1 MSTPEW
7 FAAKTV
13 CKHER
18 VAEDGACKT
27 LFEERVV
34 LLQAADF
41 DAAIAKGEA
50 EAQEYCRG
58 VRDVTYTGYINVYRL
73 FADTVGHG
81 TEVFSLL
88 RESELSDKDY
98 LDHFYDD
105 GRERTQIAE

>member
-1 MSTPEW
+1 MNSPEW

-13 CKHER
+13 CKHQR
-18 VAEDGACKT
+18 VEEGGASKT

-41 DAAIAKGEA
+41 EDAIARGEV

-58 VRDVTYTGYINVYRL
+58 IRDVTYTGYIHVYRL
-73 FADTVGHG
+73 FAGTVGHG
-81 TEVFSLL
+81 TEVFSLM